1 MLHCLGLISFPC
13 PCLSLW
19 TNHSFRAGADYI
31 AWFVRKT
38 MWLEFQLGECWTGYG
53 KWPQIYTAYRS
64 KECLSCDYLPMHY
77 TFLFIY
83 LLIYGLFDDAVSDT
97 DHKSRLLRCYSVIKQ
112 EDLKK
117 KIFWLNW
124 KSYSATCVKR
134 LRKAKKDLNQYWQYS
149 LKDSSPFPG
158 IKDENEISW
167 GRILGCK

>member
-117 KIFWLNW
+117 KSFGLIERVIPPL
-124 KSYSATCVKR
+124 A
-134 LRKAKKDLNQYWQYS
+134 
-149 LKDSSPFPG
+149 LKDWGKPRKTWINTDNILLKIRVPFP
-158 IKDENEISW
+158 E
-167 GRILGCK
+167 